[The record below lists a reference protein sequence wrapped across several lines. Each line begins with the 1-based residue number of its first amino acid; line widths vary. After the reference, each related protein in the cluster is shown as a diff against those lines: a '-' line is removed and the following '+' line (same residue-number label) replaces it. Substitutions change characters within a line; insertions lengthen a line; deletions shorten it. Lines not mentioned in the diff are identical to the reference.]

1 VNAGDVMGQ
10 VAAPIDLGC
19 TLEQLGDQ
27 SIGLGAVDAWH
38 ELFRAQ
44 PDAFGR
50 QRMGVSALGIV
61 VILDE
66 VALRDE
72 TLKQDIRAEQLLVV
86 GLVIAGN
93 VEKMPRRVIDAGARL
108 AVGATP
114 PARLAQEVPP

>member
-1 VNAGDVMGQ
+1 VNAGDVVGQ
-10 VAAPIDLGC
+10 LAAPIDLGC

-27 SIGLGAVDAWH
+27 PIGLDAVDAWD
-38 ELFRAQ
+38 ELFRAE

-72 TLKQDIRAEQLLVV
+72 TLKQGFSLYKLRAGV
-86 GLVIAGN
+86 
-93 VEKMPRRVIDAGARL
+93 P
-108 AVGATP
+108 
-114 PARLAQEVPP
+114 LAQ